1 MMVVE
6 KVRDR
11 RVKRVVE
18 HWRHD
23 VSLPEEREGK
33 IMEVRVEEQEEG
45 KQDKFG
51 VLKWIEKIRN
61 AL

>member
-18 HWRHD
+18 HWKHD

-33 IMEVRVEEQEEG
+33 IMEARVEEE
-45 KQDKFG
+45 
-51 VLKWIEKIRN
+51 
-61 AL
+61 

>member
-18 HWRHD
+18 HWKHD

-45 KQDKFG
+45 KQEKFG
-51 VLKWIEKIRN
+51 VFKWIDRLRN